1 MAWLILG
8 IIAWGVLMF
17 LVVPLIKKPNPS
29 LNSQVEI
36 SAYKTEI
43 TRLEAEVA
51 KTPDPELEARKLDLQ
66 RQLLALTKQR
76 DSETSAPA
84 LLITNSLFAFFIFG
98 AIGLYALLGSPDL
111 TTSDALEYM
120 APPTQ
125 QASEMPA
132 DTESLAEL
140 LTLLKSKLD
149 TTQKNDAKGWMLYA
163 RTLMNIGNYAEAFKA
178 YEKVLAL
185 TGNDPNVAEE
195 LEYAKGFAKNPQA
208 APNSSAERRGPSA
221 GDIEAAA
228 AMTPED
234 RAAMIENM
242 VSGLAAKLRNTPD
255 DPDGWVKLLN
265 ARRVLGQ
272 TEAAKDDIALVKS
285 TYVDAPDTA
294 TLILTQSGWPDLQD
308 K

>member
-1 MAWLILG
+1 MAWLIFG
-8 IIAWGVLMF
+8 IIAWGVLML
-17 LVVPLIKKPNPS
+17 LVTPLIKKPKPS
-29 LNSQVEI
+29 LNSQAEI

-43 TRLEAEVA
+43 TRLEAEIA
-51 KTPDPELEARKLDLQ
+51 KTSDPELEARKLDLQ
-66 RQLLALTKQR
+66 RQLLALAKQR
-76 DSETSAPA
+76 DGETSAPA
-84 LLITNSLFAFFIFG
+84 LLITNSLFAFFVFG
-98 AIGLYALLGSPDL
+98 AIGLYALLGSPNL
-111 TTSDALEYM
+111 ATSDALEYM

-125 QASEMPA
+125 QASAMPA
-132 DTESLAEL
+132 DNESLVEL

-163 RTLMNIGNYAEAFKA
+163 RTLMNIGNYAEAFEA

-185 TGNDPNVAEE
+185 TDNDPNVAEE
-195 LEYAKGFAKNPQA
+195 FEYAKGFAKNPQS
-208 APNSSAERRGPSA
+208 APNSSVARRAPSA
-221 GDIEAAA
+221 DDIEAAS

-255 DPDGWVKLLN
+255 DPDGWVKLLH

-285 TYVDAPDTA
+285 TYADAPDTA
-294 TLILTQSGWPDLQD
+294 TLILTQSGWPDLQTQ
-308 K
+308 